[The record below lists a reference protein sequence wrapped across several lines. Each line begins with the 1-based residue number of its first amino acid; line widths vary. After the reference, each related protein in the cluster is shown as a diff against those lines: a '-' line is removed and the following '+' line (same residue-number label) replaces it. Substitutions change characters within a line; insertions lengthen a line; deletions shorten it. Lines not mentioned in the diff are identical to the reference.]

1 MNLLWEYK
9 SESFQVSDLGYYI
22 LHDNLVELFSVD
34 LAGKCSSHVIG
45 SELDI
50 PKHYKRVLF
59 DEKAWFMPLEFI
71 QTDLPGYRVNV
82 KALVDEGIYVAYQS
96 DSGVSA
102 HLVQPVYQK
111 ALQMIHRHK
120 NLVYFWVHEQTL
132 ILLLFKEGQLFLGN
146 IFEVQNHTEVVYF
159 ITAAMQDAKFD
170 SLPFYLVCDANER
183 DSQVLGGDFEKLGI
197 HMDVFHNEK
206 PYLVTG
212 KLPDMIFANS
222 LMYLIS
228 CALPEAF

>member
-45 SELDI
+45 NELVI
-50 PKHYKRVLF
+50 PNHYKRVLY
-59 DEKAWFMPLEFI
+59 DEKVWFMPLEFI
-71 QTDLPGYRVNV
+71 QTELPGLRVNV
-82 KALVDEGIYVAYQS
+82 KALVDEGIYIAYQS

-102 HLVQPVYQK
+102 HIVQPVYQK

-120 NLVYFWVHEQTL
+120 NLVYFWVHEHTL
-132 ILLLFKEGQLFLGN
+132 ILLLFKEGHLFLGN
-146 IFEVQNHTEVVYF
+146 VFEVQNHTEVVYF
-159 ITAAMQDAKFD
+159 ITATMQDAKFD
-170 SLPFYLVCDANER
+170 TLPYYLVCDANEG

-206 PYLVTG
+206 PYLVHG
-212 KLPDMIFANS
+212 KLPDMVFANS

-228 CALPEAF
+228 CALPEAY